1 MTSSSSEQEEIN
13 KRVVR
18 QFFELIGQDDTER
31 MEQLL
36 VSRTNYSFHPSG
48 MPAPM
53 DWNRHKQ
60 LLAAVTRAFPDIHH
74 EIKDIVAEVDKVAV
88 RLNVTGSYKVT
99 SSVCRLVVG
108 NCL

>member
-36 VSRTNYSFHPSG
+36 VSRTNCSFHPSG

-74 EIKDIVAEVDKVAV
+74 EIKDIVVEVDKVAV

-99 SSVCRLVVG
+99 FNVCRLVVG